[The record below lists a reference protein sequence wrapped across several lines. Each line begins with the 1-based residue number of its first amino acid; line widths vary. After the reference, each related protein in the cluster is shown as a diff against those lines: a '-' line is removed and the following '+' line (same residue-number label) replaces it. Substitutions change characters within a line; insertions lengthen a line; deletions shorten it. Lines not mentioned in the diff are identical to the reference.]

1 MKPELVII
9 TRQHMRNKKGGKE
22 SVSSLSCFQQL
33 NTLVTIPGQQSHII
47 LRRFRYK
54 LLNLHHFHESL
65 MLLPIGWWYQ
75 LTIYGKRSKQ
85 TWSCRELLKL
95 CEWLNWNK
103 LSLNVSKYNFVIYHP
118 YQRKL
123 YRNVNL
129 YGVQQWPK

>member
-54 LLNLHHFHESL
+54 LLHLHHFHESL

-85 TWSCRELLKL
+85 TWSCRQWRTIKNVVNGWIQTNYLLTY
-95 CEWLNWNK
+95 LN
-103 LSLNVSKYNFVIYHP
+103 LISLFFIFI
-118 YQRKL
+118 
-123 YRNVNL
+123 NVN
-129 YGVQQWPK
+129 YTVK